1 MMPQPHNDIV
11 SAKTK
16 GWFSM
21 YCRSNQ
27 SGYMF
32 DINVVDE
39 CIFVINNQASVKK
52 KNRIKKGEKK

>member
-1 MMPQPHNDIV
+1 
-11 SAKTK
+11 
-16 GWFSM
+16 M